1 VILQYNPNAWSCLPT
16 AAAMV
21 FGVFKWAVLEYI
33 GHDGSEIKY
42 ADLKDPNGRR
52 GFHMQ
57 EIIDVATFYGFY
69 VTPIEAIPC
78 STPGP
83 ESLTFEVDF
92 KISPAERLDRYMS
105 GTSGIITG
113 MVNGVGHAVAWDGA
127 KCYDPRGRICD
138 LDDLRMDIDC
148 YWLFQMIATAQ

>member
-1 VILQYNPNAWSCLPT
+1 
-16 AAAMV
+16 MV
-21 FGVFKWAVLEYI
+21 LGVHKWAVLEYI

-52 GFHMQ
+52 GFHIQ
-57 EIIDVATFYGFY
+57 EIIDVATQYGAS
-69 VTPIEAIPC
+69 VTPIQPVPC

-92 KISPAERLDRYMS
+92 KISQTERLYRYMD

-113 MVNGVGHAVAWDGA
+113 IVNGVGHAVAWDGT